1 MYMFSAK
8 CMQISAFRSPACWLY
23 PLKPG
28 GEQKSAYICQKTYT
42 LFYPDQSLA
51 AKIPHLKE
59 QNKILKISSMFQ
71 LSQAREY

>member
-1 MYMFSAK
+1 MFSAK
-8 CMQISAFRSPACWLY
+8 CMQISAFCSPACWLY

-28 GEQKSAYICQKTYT
+28 GEQKSAYIWQKTYM
-42 LFYPDQSLA
+42 LFYPDQSFA

-71 LSQAREY
+71 LSQDREY